1 MYVPSDLDA
10 ALIPLV
16 AARAPRF
23 LDHYRWIIHSIVY
36 RKLTDHRY
44 EDPDS
49 FIPINQEVLRKFI
62 SQRKATTFL
71 QDLKDWQFIEWLKGY
86 EPGVCSRVYR
96 SKPPY
101 DQAPIIGIEIT
112 DARLAKKVR
121 KHAQKEH
128 DAIRARNDG
137 YSAVLLWLE
146 ALTIDEVSASEHVK
160 KHFAPKGDSY
170 NSRFVAIDAI
180 ANRQFRLDID
190 GSGRAHH
197 NLSNLAGDL
206 RPFVS
211 IDGRPLYQVD
221 VACSQPRFM
230 HFVLRDEIADKA
242 EVARME
248 ELLTTGFYAALNTK
262 GIPIEPFKERFFT
275 DVLFGRGDYKNWV
288 TKAFEAQFPSYARA
302 IAKAKENGHKPFA
315 IALQQA
321 EARVIFDAVQ
331 RFVAATAGKVPILTI
346 HDSLVTWPEW
356 TRTAR
361 DALEAAFH
369 DLYGVKPLLRVKAP
383 TTEIKSNK
391 NSKRSKPRKMN
402 KKERLTCVEV
412 KVIDTIKTAHGTLIR
427 FYVRFSNGESGE
439 YWGKTE
445 ASAKNF
451 PLNTPHWYKSEVLT
465 KRDGNHT
472 RKYQPCKK
480 DEIPT
485 EIPIDTPI
493 AVTPA
498 RDLGEG
504 PYWPT
509 TETSPVQ
516 QREGPSFPSA
526 GATAEDI
533 AALKGAL
540 SLVAAGKIDLDQV
553 EETAAK
559 LKKTITNI
567 SKK

>member
-16 AARAPRF
+16 ATRAPRF

-44 EDPDS
+44 EDPSS
-49 FIPINQEVLRKFI
+49 FIPINQEVLRRTI
-62 SQRKATTFL
+62 SQRKAKDFL
-71 QDLKDWQFIEWLKGY
+71 IDLHQWEFIESIGY
-86 EPGVCSRVYR
+86 EAGVRSRGFR
-96 SKPPY
+96 IKPPY
-101 DQAPIIGIEIT
+101 DRGTIIGIEIT

-121 KHAQKEH
+121 KHVQNKH

-146 ALTIDEVSASEHVK
+146 ALNIDEVSASEHTRT
-160 KHFAPKGDSY
+160 HFKEDDWDSR
-170 NSRFVAIDAI
+170 NSRLVSIDAI
-180 ANRQFRLDID
+180 AKKQFRIDID

-230 HFVLRDEIADKA
+230 HFVLRDEIADKV

-248 ELLTTGFYAALNTK
+248 DLLTTGFYAELNTK
-262 GIPIEPFKERFFT
+262 GIPIEPFKERFFA
-275 DVLFGRGDYKNWV
+275 DVLFGRGDYTNWV
-288 TKAFEAQFPSYARA
+288 TEAFEAQFPSYANA
-302 IAKAKENGHKPFA
+302 IAKAKEENYKQFA

-321 EARVIFDAVQ
+321 EARVIFDAVK
-331 RFVAATAGKVPILTI
+331 RFVAATGGKAPVLTI
-346 HDSLVTWPEW
+346 HDSLVTWPEC

-369 DLYGVKPLLRVKAP
+369 DQYGAEPLLRVKAP

-391 NSKRSKPRKMN
+391 NSKRLTSSNMN
-402 KKERLTCVEV
+402 KKEKLTCVEI
-412 KVIDTIKTAHGTLIR
+412 KVIGTIKTAHGTLIR

-439 YWGKTE
+439 YWGKTD

-451 PLNTPHWYKSEVLT
+451 PLNIPHWYKSEILT
-465 KRDGNHT
+465 KRDGKNT

-480 DEIPT
+480 DEIPLT
-485 EIPIDTPI
+485 EHGEEALGDAPIEQAHDLHE
-493 AVTPA
+493 PA
-498 RDLGEG
+498 ATVQRPFAKGEPNFRTG
-504 PYWPT
+504 
-509 TETSPVQ
+509 
-516 QREGPSFPSA
+516 

-533 AALKGAL
+533 AALKGTL
-540 SLVAAGKIDLDQV
+540 HLVSHGKIGMDDI
-553 EETAAK
+553 EPTALK
-559 LKKTITNI
+559 LKEIIVKLSNQ
-567 SKK
+567 